1 MYRAVL
7 TEGGR
12 QEMHDSG
19 PPPSRPE
26 EDPSLRSVIL
36 RVPPFN
42 NYNTFLGLG
51 RPVSGKRNLGAHDSR
66 KTPVTFKIGLHFST
80 RVLLFL
86 E

>member
-1 MYRAVL
+1 
-7 TEGGR
+7 
-12 QEMHDSG
+12 MHDSG
-19 PPPSRPE
+19 PPPGRPE

-66 KTPVTFKIGLHFST
+66 KTALTFKKGLHFST